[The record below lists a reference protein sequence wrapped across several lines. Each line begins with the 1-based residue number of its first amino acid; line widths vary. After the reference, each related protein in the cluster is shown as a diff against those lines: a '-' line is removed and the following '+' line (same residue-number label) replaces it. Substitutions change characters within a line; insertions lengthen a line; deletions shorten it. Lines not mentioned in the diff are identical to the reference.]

1 MYWRAISEDLP
12 GPKWAGLFHE
22 YWSDYRAWW
31 LKEGET
37 ARPTYAE
44 SLRALRTHMPEMV
57 PLYEELCE
65 LAGGGDH
72 AARFLSFYT
81 PPPIW
86 RAALKPSGQANS
98 L

>member
-1 MYWRAISEDLP
+1 MP

-22 YWSDYRAWW
+22 YWPDYRAWW

-44 SLRALRTHMPEMV
+44 SLRALRIHMRELV

-98 L
+98 M